1 MARFR
6 KQTRYKVWYVDH
18 EGRLRMEKLYAP
30 PLSQNLLNRRKRD
43 DMYVIR
49 RVSGEWEALEFFSPA
64 GTVPIFRDKNR
75 QTVTA
80 WAAMRAALT
89 QGRSET

>member
-6 KQTRYKVWYVDH
+6 EQTRYKVWYVDC
-18 EGRLRMEKLYAP
+18 EGQLRMEKLYHT
-30 PLSQNLLNRRKRD
+30 PLAQRLAYNRRDKD
-43 DMYVIR
+43 VYVVR
-49 RVSGEWEALEFFSPA
+49 RSSGEWEALDLTTPA
-64 GTVPIFRDKNR
+64 MPTIFKDKSR